1 MSSINSSIDG
11 LQSTSNPDDC
21 WTSVTVCALPLIRRH
36 ERFCLMVNTS
46 HPFTTLLIKC
56 HESRLF
62 SYHLLRLSLHHC
74 YCDQHQAQSITASQH
89 RDISGKSNTSAGS
102 LSSRAWLSIPASSLA
117 ATVDTNIFAV
127 LICVLMFVGSVLAG
141 PLSSIKHRFATH
153 LFNCMLNM
161 EACHDRCL
169 APGTC
174 QMLTRGGWV
183 FSPAATNT
191 TCVRKCKTVAVAEC
205 AGVPYAVLKLP

>member
-46 HPFTTLLIKC
+46 HPFTTLLIKYP
-56 HESRLF
+56 ESRLF

-127 LICVLMFVGSVLAG
+127 LICVLMFVGSAIAN
-141 PLSSIKHRFATH
+141 PLPSNLFHFSTH
-153 LFNCMLNM
+153 LLVCVLSI
-161 EACHDRCL
+161 EARHDRCHI
-169 APGTC
+169 PGA
-174 QMLTRGGWV
+174 
-183 FSPAATNT
+183 S
-191 TCVRKCKTVAVAEC
+191 
-205 AGVPYAVLKLP
+205 